1 MLEREPQK
9 LGSKGSRTARRR
21 DRRNRTK
28 PQRLQ
33 PRSVCAW
40 CTRSGR
46 TKREFEQLALQIKL
60 RNDVLEKSQANL
72 KNVVPTDTSSTDT
85 SSTEAVFRLAAVDLF
100 VEKAQDV
107 LTHRARNMV
116 RAGIAT
122 SVGAVAALITLSVFI
137 ARHAGD
143 VPYDHTLNI
152 NVLVLRVVSAISLGA
167 IVLVGVKYFVA
178 LARSFLHESVTL
190 LGRRHALRFGR
201 MYVYLNAGNKEMKLE
216 DLREAFQWNIGGD
229 SSFLD
234 IKPEEI
240 GKTPWSAL
248 AQSLGPALEKA
259 VEKGIEKGFR
269 NAQPNKKEDEDS
281 DNSKDAN
288 SGS

>member
-1 MLEREPQK
+1 MLEQEPEQ
-9 LGSKGSRTARRR
+9 LRSKVSRIY
-21 DRRNRTK
+21 RT
-28 PQRLQ
+28 RI
-33 PRSVCAW
+33 RTW

-46 TKREFEQLALQIKL
+46 TEREFEQLALQIKL

-72 KNVVPTDTSSTDT
+72 KNVVPSDASSAD
-85 SSTEAVFRLAAVDLF
+85 AVFQLAAVDLF

-122 SVGAVAALITLSVFI
+122 SMGAVVALITLSVFI

-143 VPYDHTLNI
+143 VPPDHPLNI

-201 MYVYLNAGNKEMKLE
+201 MYVYLNAGNKEMKLK

-234 IKPEEI
+234 IKPDEI
-240 GKTPWSAL
+240 GKTPWGTL
-248 AQSLGPALEKA
+248 AQSLGSAMQKG
-259 VEKGIEKGFR
+259 VEKGIEKGFKG
-269 NAQPNKKEDEDS
+269 AQSSDKENTEDKAAKT
-281 DNSKDAN
+281 NS
-288 SGS
+288 